1 MAPLIFAAANLLGQ
15 RQNAMNQPVQLQGSS
30 IQPQTQNQ
38 GALSLLGKVGNIVN
52 TFNNQN
58 PQQLSE
64 EELRKQRGF

>member
-1 MAPLIFAAANLLGQ
+1 MAPLIFAAASLLGQ

-52 TFNNQN
+52 TFGNQN
-58 PQQLSE
+58 PQQISE